1 MRHARKILVVLIG
14 LLVAAG
20 CNSRLERTDGGGVL
34 LSISDF
40 DVLPNVVSVNESRSI
55 LGGSNTIVI
64 PSITIQSIVRD
75 IDGDTS
81 PLMNVEMQSYE
92 VTFTRADGG
101 TRVPPPLVE
110 RIFGTVTPGGTL
122 DYINLPMLRSAQIEN
137 PPLQDLFLE
146 NGGFDKETR
155 RTSVLLNVSIRFFG
169 RSIAGEAV
177 DTAPARFTVEFV
189 P

>member
-1 MRHARKILVVLIG
+1 MRHARKILLVLIG
-14 LLVAAG
+14 LLLVA
-20 CNSRLERTDGGGVL
+20 CDSRLDRTDGGGVL
-34 LSISDF
+34 LSVSDF
-40 DVLPNVVSVNESRSI
+40 DQLPNVVSVNAARPSQ
-55 LGGSNTIVI
+55 GGANLVVI
-64 PSITIQSIVRD
+64 PSITIESIVRD

-81 PLMNVEMQSYE
+81 DLMNIEMQSYE

-101 TRVPPPLVE
+101 TRLPPPLVE
-110 RIFGTVTPGGTL
+110 KVFGTVPPNGTL
-122 DYINLPMLRSAQIEN
+122 VYDNLPFMRSAQLED
-137 PPLQDLFLE
+137 PPLSDLFLE

>member
-1 MRHARKILVVLIG
+1 MRNAAKTALVLAIL
-14 LLVAAG
+14 LLALG
-20 CNSRLERTDGGGVL
+20 CNSRVDNTDGGGVL
-34 LSISDF
+34 LSVSDF
-40 DVLPNVVSVNESRSI
+40 DQLPNAISVSDVRPGPGI
-55 LGGSNTIVI
+55 AGLVLI
-64 PSITIQSIVRD
+64 PSITIESIVRD

-81 PLMNVEMQSYE
+81 DLMNIEMQSYE

-110 RIFGTVTPGGTL
+110 KIFGVVTPGGTETYL
-122 DYINLPMLRSAQIEN
+122 NLPIMRSDQIEN
-137 PPLQDLFLE
+137 PPLEDLFLE
-146 NGGFDKETR
+146 NGGFDKETD
-155 RTSVLLNVSIRFFG
+155 RTNVLLNVSIRFFG